1 MTPAPLSPS
10 HAVSQRT
17 YDVLQSIRSFPETLD
32 FDQLAEDIIR
42 LFWELYADR
51 ADSSELCDWVMGHE
65 KAILEF
71 GRNLD
76 LLGITHELVSFLRLV
91 ARANNCSSLLFNKIN
106 ELEESFKKNAI
117 QLDFDSYAR
126 CIDDFVYFFFEC
138 AKSGNLLPVNIDNDA
153 VRIGRHCQISFNRT
167 LRIPEDGKDY
177 PLPAGFG
184 RLPICRVEDYADKV
198 PEKWL
203 QEGGFFIPL
212 YQKEA
217 LYLEFAGVKWRPC
230 AVKVAVGGVNAVTG
244 DEYDEKIRKHKQDYL
259 VVPDQKWL
267 DGINSGEGRVG
278 QFVAMPLGKGL
289 TVEAQITD
297 EEIHGGFQIVV
308 FDPRE
313 QRFPDQDPDE
323 VARRERRMENRKKPL
338 AAGSSVIHAAA
349 VAPRDGALYSPKH
362 PGMDGDKGITLSA
375 GAGGLTTNAADFEE
389 VEMGIGKGGNIKQ
402 DLAEDTYGAES
413 WDESTRGAIV
423 IHIVNSL
430 VYQEITGNQPP
441 STPITPEAYAKYKI
455 PWFDAYTEA
464 AVGLNPGKPFQ
475 HLKSIGSLEKAKGIA
490 SESEH
495 KSIAISP
502 ERLQKIK
509 TPSKKERV
517 CALLDRAKNSSRLG
531 LHAIALRE
539 SSCALDL
546 LNGLDAN
553 QERSPS
559 LTLALQLRGEANL
572 ALGRYLDAEGDA
584 SDCLNQD
591 YGNRSALL
599 TRAQAL
605 LKMGE
610 HRLAIDDAKRF
621 LRSEPE
627 HLTGR
632 TILVDSI
639 LLENLTQLAKNALEA
654 EQALLP
660 SAPSLE
666 MLTTSGKNGF
676 IKALEDSTPQQDES
690 LTSIARTFREILVAR
705 RDEIRKTLPIVFQ
718 IFVLNYFPHIWAKE
732 DQELAA
738 GFYKRQLESSRA
750 RLKHRS
756 IPSIEEGLQ
765 AGLHLVSDNPALLF
779 LLRWWEMDKF
789 STAQKI
795 IGELKSSGLAIHIE
809 RNIAPPNN
817 WQEIDRRITYFD
829 YGNSAGQLN
838 LLGNSSPHPGRLNL
852 FDTLTPEQRE
862 IVKGKDVGLVKGTD
876 KEAELESAT
885 LWAPASAA
893 RAINKHLVPGQQ
905 NYGLLKLV
913 SNSVELPQEESTRN
927 SLASNQSPDSQP
939 YAIAEYKIAVMY
951 LQGQGVQ
958 QDYVLASNWFQK
970 AADRGHSDAQINLG
984 ILYENGRGVTRNY
997 SKAIAMYEKAAEQ
1010 GDADGYNGLAWVL
1023 ATCPLAAF
1031 RDGRRAVEA
1040 ATRACEL
1047 TEWKIPNNLDTLAAA
1062 FAESGDFE
1070 TAIKWQTKQLES
1082 PDLTPSQIADAKAH
1096 LALFKLQKPF
1106 RTEQVGSRSEA

>member
-1 MTPAPLSPS
+1 MIPTPLSSS

-17 YDVLQSIRSFPETLD
+17 YDVLQSIRSFPETFD
-32 FDQLAEDIIR
+32 FDRLAEDLVH

-51 ADSSELCDWVMGHE
+51 PDNGELCEWVMGHE

-71 GRNLD
+71 GRNFD
-76 LLGITHELVSFLRLV
+76 LLGINNELISFLRLV
-91 ARANNCSSLLFNKIN
+91 ARANDSSSLLFEKIS
-106 ELEESFKKNAI
+106 ELEESFTKNAN
-117 QLDFDSYAR
+117 QLDFDSYTA
-126 CIDDFVYFFFEC
+126 CIADFVYFFFEC
-138 AKSGNLLPVNIDNDA
+138 AKADNVLPVIIDNDA
-153 VRIGRHCQISFNRT
+153 VRVGRHCQISFNRT
-167 LRIPEDGKDY
+167 LRIPEDGKNY

-203 QEGGFFIPL
+203 NEGGFFIPL

-217 LYLEFAGVKWRPC
+217 LFLEFAGVKWRPC
-230 AVKVAVGGVNAVTG
+230 AVKVAVGRVNAVTG
-244 DEYDEKIRKHKQDYL
+244 DNYDEKVRSHKQDYL

-278 QFVAMPLGKGL
+278 QFVAMPLGKGF
-289 TVEAQITD
+289 TVEAQVTD
-297 EEIHGGFQIVV
+297 EEEHGGFQIVV
-308 FDPRE
+308 FDPKE
-313 QRFPDQDPDE
+313 QRFPNEDPKE
-323 VARRERRMENRKKPL
+323 EARRKRGLERRKHDVIAG
-338 AAGSSVIHAAA
+338 AAVYAAA
-349 VAPRDGALYSPKH
+349 VSPREGILYAGAH
-362 PGMDGDKGITLSA
+362 PLSA
-375 GAGGLTTNAADFEE
+375 AAGGIEE
-389 VEMGIGKGGNIKQ
+389 EFEMGIAKGGNITQ
-402 DLAEDTYGAES
+402 EIVEDTYGADS
-413 WDESTRGAIV
+413 WDENNRGAIV

-441 STPITPEAYAKYKI
+441 STPITPEAYAKCKI
-455 PWFDAYTEA
+455 PWFDAYDET
-464 AVGLNPGKPFQ
+464 AVGLSPGKPFQ

-490 SESEH
+490 SEREH

-517 CALLDRAKNSSRLG
+517 RSLLDRAQNSSRLG

-546 LNGLDAN
+546 LNGLDAS

-559 LTLALQLRGEANL
+559 LALALQLRGEANL

-610 HRLAIDDAKRF
+610 HRLAIDDAKRI

-639 LLENLTQLAKNALEA
+639 LLENLTQLVKNALEA
-654 EQALLP
+654 EQTVLP

-666 MLTTSGKNGF
+666 MLTTQGKNDF
-676 IKALEDSTPQQDES
+676 IKALEDSSPQQDGG
-690 LTSIARTFREILVAR
+690 LTDLAHIFREILVTR
-705 RDEIRKTLPIVFQ
+705 RDEIRKTPPVVFR
-718 IFVLNYFPHIWAKE
+718 IFLLNYFPHIWAKE
-732 DQELAA
+732 DLELAA
-738 GFYKRQLESSRA
+738 GFYERKLESSRA
-750 RLKHRS
+750 FLKHRS

-817 WQEIDRRITYFD
+817 WQEIDRRLTYFD
-829 YGNSAGQLN
+829 HGNSAGQLN
-838 LLGNSSPHPGRLNL
+838 LLGSSSPDPGRLNL

-862 IVKGKDVGLVKGTD
+862 IVKSKDVGLVKGANGTD

-893 RAINKHLVPGQQ
+893 KAINKYLVPGQQ

-913 SNSVELPQEESTRN
+913 SNSVELPQVESTHN
-927 SLASNQSPDSQP
+927 SQASNQNLPPQP
-939 YAIAEYKIAVMY
+939 YAIAEYKLAVMY
-951 LQGQGVQ
+951 LQGQGVT
-958 QDYVLASNWFQK
+958 QDYVLALNWFQK
-970 AADRGHSDAQINLG
+970 AADRGHADAQVNLG
-984 ILYENGRGVTRNY
+984 ILYENGRGVARNY

-1010 GDADGYNGLAWVL
+1010 GEADGYNGLAWVL

-1047 TEWKIPNNLDTLAAA
+1047 TEWKNPNNLDTLAAA

-1070 TAIKWQTKQLES
+1070 SAVKWQTKQLETL
-1082 PDLTPSQIADAKAH
+1082 DLTPSQIADAKAH
-1096 LALFKLQKPF
+1096 LALFKLHKPF
-1106 RTEQVGSRSEA
+1106 RTEQVDSRSEA